1 MSFCTEGY
9 HLSYDKQEKSLSIR
23 HSQEEP
29 NYENTVSF
37 EYEVC
42 KVGSPLA
49 LDNESSSHYSYKN
62 SGRISFPVIQ

>member
-1 MSFCTEGY
+1 MSFYTELY
-9 HLSYDKQEKSLSIR
+9 RLSYDKQEKRLSVQ

-42 KVGSPLA
+42 EVGSPLA